1 MTFKKPMLTLL
12 LLAAAGGALAPSV
25 GAQESTVPVFR
36 VTVVAHTTSA
46 VNYRPRR
53 GDTKVD
59 FAGTVLSPN
68 AKGSAKVSG
77 EQGYMKI
84 EARFDAMAPASRFG
98 NEYLTYVLWA
108 ITPEGRASNLGE
120 VQVDGDDAKVEVTTE
135 LQAFGL
141 IVTAEPYFAVTQP
154 SDVVVLENVVRDTT
168 NGKVELIEAKHE
180 LLTRGA
186 YLMHQDAA
194 RLRIAPL
201 ESGAPQDL
209 AQARNAV
216 ALARLAGADRFAAE
230 SFGKAETLLAT
241 AEEARTNKRGGN
253 AIMMPARQAAQTAED
268 ARLVGLKRQ
277 EEDYQAEQRR
287 VSTAREG
294 QALASASAARDRAA
308 VEMKRRQAAE
318 ATTQV
323 AASAQDAAERG
334 QVTAER
340 GLATAAAVLAAS
352 DAARV
357 ASERGQATAER
368 GLATADAA
376 LAVSNAAL
384 VASDTARVASE
395 AARAEAE
402 AARVTS
408 EAARREA
415 EAGRTAAEARVSEA
429 TVAAASSEKEKADL
443 REQLREQLNRVIET
457 RETARGLVINLS
469 DVLFD
474 SGSATIKPGAR
485 EKLSRL
491 SGILISHPELQL
503 EVEGHTDSQGALAL
517 NQRLSERRAESVRGY
532 LVGQRIAAASVG
544 TAGFGEDQPVATNE
558 TAAGRQQN
566 RRVEVVVSGDVIG
579 RR

>member
-1 MTFKKPMLTLL
+1 MTTINRMLVFLV
-12 LLAAAGGALAPSV
+12 LATAGAALAPPAR
-25 GAQESTVPVFR
+25 AQDATVPVFR

-59 FAGTVLSPN
+59 FAGTILAPN

-84 EARFDAMAPASRFG
+84 EARFDEMAPASRFG
-98 NEYLTYVLWA
+98 SEYLTYVLWA

-120 VQVDGDDAKVEVTTE
+120 VQVDGDDAKVAVTTE

-154 SDVVVLENVVRDTT
+154 SDVVVMENVIRDTT
-168 NGKVELIEAKHE
+168 NGTVELIEAKHE

-186 YLMHQDAA
+186 YLMRQDAT
-194 RLRIAPL
+194 RLRVTPL
-201 ESGAPQDL
+201 ESGSPQDL

-230 SFGKAETLLAT
+230 SFAKAETLLAA
-241 AEEARTNKRGGN
+241 AEDARTAKRGGN

-277 EEDYQAEQRR
+277 EEAYQAEQK
-287 VSTAREG
+287 
-294 QALASASAARDRAA
+294 SASAAREGNALAQASAERDRAQA
-308 VEMKRRQAAE
+308 EVTRRQAAE
-318 ATTQV
+318 ATT
-323 AASAQDAAERG
+323 R
-334 QVTAER
+334 TA
-340 GLATAAAVLAAS
+340 ATAQGQA
-352 DAARV
+352 
-357 ASERGQATAER
+357 ERGQATAER

-376 LAVSNAAL
+376 LAASDAARVTSERGQATAERGLATADAELAVSRAALAAADAARVASDAGRAKVDAAL
-384 VASDTARVASE
+384 VASD
-395 AARAEAE
+395 
-402 AARVTS
+402 
-408 EAARREA
+408 AARREA
-415 EAGRTAAEARVSEA
+415 DAGRTAAEARVSEA
-429 TVAAASSEKEKADL
+429 DAAAARSEKEKADL
-443 REQLREQLNRVIET
+443 RAKLRDELNRVLET

-474 SGSATIKPGAR
+474 SGSAAIKPGAR

-491 SGILISHPELQL
+491 SGILSSHPELQL
-503 EVEGHTDSQGALAL
+503 AVEGHTDSQGELAS

-532 LVGQRIAAASVG
+532 LVDQKIAAASLG
-544 TAGFGEDQPVATNE
+544 ASGFGEEQPVATND

-566 RRVEVVVSGDVIG
+566 RRVEVVVSGDAIG